1 MGGEHVEREI
11 LDRLVRVEAKQD
23 LQLNQCAPCR
33 AKVEEHGLILARLE
47 ASAKSAHHRLDTAK
61 EDNKDLKKEV
71 ADAIKEQVEGIYRTA
86 AFIGGVAGLL
96 IGIIV
101 AVVNKH

>member
-1 MGGEHVEREI
+1 LGGENVEREI

-33 AKVEEHGLILARLE
+33 TKVDEHGLILARLE

-61 EDNKDLKKEV
+61 EDNK
-71 ADAIKEQVEGIYRTA
+71 EQVAGIYRTA
-86 AFIGGVAGLL
+86 ALIGGVAGFL

-101 AVVNKH
+101 AIVNKH